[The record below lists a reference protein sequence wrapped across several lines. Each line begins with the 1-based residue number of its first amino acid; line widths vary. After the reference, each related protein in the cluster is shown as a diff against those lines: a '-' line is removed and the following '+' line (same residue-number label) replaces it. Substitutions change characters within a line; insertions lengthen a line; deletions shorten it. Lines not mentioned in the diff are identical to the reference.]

1 MFKRAVLF
9 ALAFMVLQ
17 GSMCNK
23 EENVGGTP
31 IEKIDGITIYKE
43 DIRVNVAPGAQ
54 LTPQL
59 EDSMR
64 KTLEKLVVLYL
75 AARDEGFTKDPEIM
89 RKAIWAKRMAIIND
103 YIYKKTAGLTVSDAE
118 VKKFI
123 EDKANLFGKNTSF
136 DILYIYDTTKMPE
149 FIKLFKRNSRSPKL
163 LNYQKAGLIRIETH
177 GDNNLGFWALNFGE
191 NNPVTQA
198 LLNLPVGGI
207 SEPINLGGFYIVYKK
222 TSESSQNLDA
232 PELREYI
239 KQYLLSKKKQEVIDN
254 IYKMYIGKY
263 KPEVIEK

>member
-1 MFKRAVLF
+1 MFKKALLF
-9 ALAFMVLQ
+9 AMAFMVLE

-31 IEKIDGITIYKE
+31 LEKIDGITIYKE
-43 DIRVNVAPGAQ
+43 DIEANMAPGVQ
-54 LTPQL
+54 LTPKMQ
-59 EDSMR
+59 DSML

-75 AARDEGFTKDPEIM
+75 AARDEGFTKDPDIM

-103 YIYKKTAGLTVSDAE
+103 YVYRKTAGLSVSDAE

-123 EDKANLFGKNTSF
+123 EEKSNLFGKNVSF

-149 FIKLFKRNSRSPKL
+149 YIRLFKRNSQSPKL
-163 LNYQKAGLIRIETH
+163 LNYQKLGLVRIESH

-191 NNPVTQA
+191 NNPMTQA
-198 LLNLPVGGI
+198 LLNLPVRGI
-207 SEPINLGGFYIVYKK
+207 SEPMNFGGFYIVYKK
-222 TSESSQNLDA
+222 TGERAQSLDA
-232 PELREYI
+232 PELKEYI
-239 KQYLLSKKKQEVIDN
+239 RQYLLSQKKQEVIDN

-263 KPEVIEK
+263 KPEVTGQ